1 MVCSVLA
8 VIVSYNP
15 EIILLKKLVSQLC
28 DQLCKVVIIDNGSI
42 NSDDLKSLNLEY
54 NVDII
59 FLKENLGIALAQN
72 IGLRKAINSNFDY
85 VIIFDQDSSINKT
98 FISDLICTYTNLSVL
113 DPNIATVGPTFIDTK
128 TKKKSLGV
136 KYKGLSFFS
145 VLPKFGELATKSDYI
160 ISSGSLINPKTLSH
174 IGLMDE
180 KLFIDFVDIEWGIRA
195 KQKGYTSYMS
205 NEVFMDHTIGNYSKK
220 LPLINKFINIH
231 SDFRKYFIVRNSI
244 YLMLYSS
251 LPLNWKIIQFAK
263 TIFYMTTIF
272 FASSN
277 KISVFKKY
285 LLAIKDAIFKKM
297 YKGSM

>member
-1 MVCSVLA
+1 MACSVLA

-15 EIILLKKLVSQLC
+15 EILLLKRLVSQLC
-28 DQLCKVVIIDNGSI
+28 EQLCEVLIVDNGSEKTEE
-42 NSDDLKSLNLEY
+42 LEALNLEY
-54 NVDII
+54 NINII
-59 FLKENLGIALAQN
+59 FLKQNLGIAVAQN
-72 IGLRKAINSNFDY
+72 LGLKEAIQSKFDY
-85 VIIFDQDSSINKT
+85 VIIFDQDSSINAT
-98 FISDLICTYTNLSVL
+98 FIYDLICTYTNLSQL
-113 DPNIATVGPTFIDTK
+113 DSNIATVGPTFIDTK

-136 KYKGLSFFS
+136 RYKGLSFSS
-145 VLPKFGELATKSDYI
+145 VPPKFGELAIKSDYI
-160 ISSGSLINPKTLSH
+160 ISSGSLINPKTLEH

-195 KQKGYTSYMS
+195 KQKGYNSYMS
-205 NEVFMDHTIGNYSKK
+205 NEVFMDHTIGNFSKK
-220 LPLINKFINIH
+220 IPLINRFINIH

-244 YLMLYSS
+244 YLMLYST

-277 KISVFKKY
+277 KISILKKY
-285 LLAIKDAIFKKM
+285 LLAIKDAVFRKM